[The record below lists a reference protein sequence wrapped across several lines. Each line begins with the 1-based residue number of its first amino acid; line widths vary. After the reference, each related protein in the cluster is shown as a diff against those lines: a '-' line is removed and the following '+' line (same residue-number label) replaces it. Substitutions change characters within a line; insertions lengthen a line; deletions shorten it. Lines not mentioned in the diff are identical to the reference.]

1 MNPTSH
7 DPPASGPRPEADS
20 SGPPSQAAGL
30 NRAILESIPS
40 PVFIVED
47 GSGLL
52 RLNPAAGK
60 LSADLGAN
68 GRLPVKIQPLLD
80 GCIATGRPF
89 TPQDPR
95 EAMLFRIHSE
105 DFYYLPRIIRF
116 ESGEPA
122 SSGWVV
128 LLDDVSRIRWLDG
141 IKTDFLS
148 TVSHELR
155 SPLTGIRMVLHLL
168 MEDRGK
174 HLSPRQRVMVASAN
188 EDSERLLATLN
199 KLLDLSRA
207 ESGAPQL
214 CPLPVDLGASARRA
228 AGNAAAAAATRGIR
242 IAVDCPA
249 PDLSPV
255 LADTALLDEVLNIL
269 VANAVRHS
277 PDDGIVTL
285 RLAPAESGQVRV
297 SVIDQGPGVPE
308 GSRSRIFE
316 RFYRVPGQPVGGNG
330 LGLFIAREIMIAH
343 EGRIGLAERT
353 DQLTEFFVDIPIG

>member
-1 MNPTSH
+1 VNPTFH
-7 DPPASGPRPEADS
+7 DPPATGPRPETES
-20 SGPPSQAAGL
+20 TGPPPEAAGL
-30 NRAILESIPS
+30 NRAILEAIPS

-47 GSGLL
+47 VSGTVH
-52 RLNPAAGK
+52 LNPAAGT
-60 LSADLGAN
+60 LSRDLGAH
-68 GRLPVKIQPLLD
+68 GRLPPKIKLLLD
-80 GCIATGRPF
+80 GCVVTGHPF

-116 ESGEPA
+116 ESGDPA

-128 LLDDVSRIRWLDG
+128 LLHDVSRIRWLDG
-141 IKTDFLS
+141 MKTDFLS

-214 CPLPVDLGASARRA
+214 TRLPVDLGESARRA
-228 AGNAAAAAATRGIR
+228 AGHAAAAAAGRGIR
-242 IAVDCPA
+242 IEIAPA
-249 PDLSPV
+249 PPDLPEV
-255 LADTALLDEVLNIL
+255 LADPTLLDEVINIL
-269 VANAVRHS
+269 VANAIQHS
-277 PDDGIVTL
+277 PEDGTVTL
-285 RLAPAESGQVRV
+285 RLARVDARQVRV
-297 SVIDQGPGVPE
+297 SVIDQGPGVPDS
-308 GSRSRIFE
+308 SRSRIFE
-316 RFYRVPGQPVGGNG
+316 RFYQVPGQPGGGNG

-343 EGRIGLAERT
+343 EGRIGLAERA
-353 DQLTEFFVDIPIG
+353 DLVTEFFIDLPLG